1 AAPED
6 LQTGPPPAGSP
17 AGGWIAFLDAG
28 ARVFTTVR
36 VVPAEGGDAKPVSFL
51 ANGNATG
58 VAWSP
63 DGPFLLFDT
72 SQRTEVGQ
80 LARVDLILRTPKFRE
95 DQFRDLFNEDQGP
108 RRPGTPP
115 ATPAD
120 EVSTKQPTPPT
131 ETASAAKSDVK
142 KLDET
147 KPAKPTAIVFDD
159 IRQRLSLIPSG
170 LDVGEAFISPDGK
183 TLVMIAGAAG
193 QQNLYSWSMDET
205 ARERPVAKQLTA
217 TAGPKADVNFS
228 PDSKDVF
235 YLDEG
240 RVQAVALDKRE
251 PRQVSVT
258 AEMDVDFAS
267 EKMIVFDQAWRLL
280 RDDFFAADFNGVD
293 WSAERAK
300 VEPFV
305 AGARTPD

>member
-1 AAPED
+1 RLVYSSERSSS
-6 LQTGPPPAGSP
+6 TPPAGGPARLFMYDFANGKETQLTSTGDGDYAARFSP
-17 AGGWIAFLDAG
+17 DGKSIAFVRGGTELCVLDVEAKKERPLAKGVIADELQIGHPLAWSPDGRWIAFLDAG
-28 ARVFTTVR
+28 ARGFTNVR
-36 VVPAEGGDAKPVSFL
+36 VVPAAGGDAKPVSFL

-63 DGPFLLFDT
+63 DGTFLLFDT

-170 LDVGEAFISPDGK
+170 LDVG
-183 TLVMIAGAAG
+183 
-193 QQNLYSWSMDET
+193 
-205 ARERPVAKQLTA
+205 
-217 TAGPKADVNFS
+217 
-228 PDSKDVF
+228 
-235 YLDEG
+235 
-240 RVQAVALDKRE
+240 
-251 PRQVSVT
+251 
-258 AEMDVDFAS
+258 
-267 EKMIVFDQAWRLL
+267 
-280 RDDFFAADFNGVD
+280 
-293 WSAERAK
+293 
-300 VEPFV
+300 
-305 AGARTPD
+305 